1 MWINFL
7 IPKIEDGNNFGVSI
21 QVGVNLQPFVI
32 LLLVFFHEFCYMIL
46 TLGRLLKLEQ
56 LHIYRVVL
64 ISMCSLYNFL

>member
-46 TLGRLLKLEQ
+46 TLRRLLILEQ
-56 LHIYRVVL
+56 
-64 ISMCSLYNFL
+64 